1 MKNFVKLEDF
11 KRNASSRFTDS
22 EHSKQ
27 FTNDG
32 KEDTSYG
39 DDDFDLIYGIENEK
53 TYETKQKI
61 KTSKRK
67 KGRGLLLSFY
77 EFN

>member
-1 MKNFVKLEDF
+1 MGNEE
-11 KRNASSRFTDS
+11 A
-22 EHSKQ
+22 EGSKGDQ
-27 FTNDG
+27 
-32 KEDTSYG
+32 SHG